1 MSKKRLIGIFIL
13 IAVVLA
19 AFYTYK
25 EYNRTNSDL
34 SNLKADVKIS
44 AADLINEY
52 ETGDSAANKKYL
64 DKIVEITGN
73 VKKLEK
79 DEAGDYTI
87 VIGDTLSMSS
97 VRCLPDSN
105 HRSDASILKQNS
117 TITLRGVCT
126 GFKKN
131 ELLGENLG
139 SDVELTRCVVIKN

>member
-1 MSKKRLIGIFIL
+1 MVWTFVL
-13 IAVVLA
+13 IALILG
-19 AFYTYK
+19 AFYAYK
-25 EYNRTNSDL
+25 EYTRTNSDL
-34 SNLKADVKIS
+34 SKSKADIKIS
-44 AADLINEY
+44 AADLIKEY
-52 ETGDSAANKKYL
+52 EAGDSAANKKYL
-64 DKIVEITGN
+64 DKIVELTGI

-79 DEAGDYTI
+79 DDAGDYTI

-105 HRSDASILKQNS
+105 HRSDAAIVKENS
-117 TITLRGVCT
+117 TITVRGKCT